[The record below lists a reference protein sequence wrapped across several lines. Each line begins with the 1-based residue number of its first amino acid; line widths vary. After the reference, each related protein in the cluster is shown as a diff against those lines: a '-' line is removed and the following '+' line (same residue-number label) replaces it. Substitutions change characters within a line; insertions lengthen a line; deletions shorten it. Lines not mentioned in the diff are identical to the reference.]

1 MRRCISN
8 LPNQNNSSPIKSLV
22 VCRFLLASYP
32 LLSPPYTKTT
42 GILSMS
48 WHVDKNAVLCD
59 SFAVKKS
66 QNHDLEQGAKD
77 WQVEDNCG
85 LNPIWFNVTG
95 GSVLSLAAS
104 TRVLYNKYRNKSKKS
119 RAISWFKSDLAQK
132 DWQENIARKTGKLK
146 VTVAWARF
154 ILTFK
159 G

>member
-1 MRRCISN
+1 MRHCISN
-8 LPNQNNSSPIKSLV
+8 LPNQKKSPPIKSLV
-22 VCRFLLASYP
+22 VCPFLLASYP

-66 QNHDLEQGAKD
+66 QNHDLELGVKD

-85 LNPIWFNVTG
+85 LSPIWFNVTG

-104 TRVLYNKYRNKSKKS
+104 TRECFIINTETNRKKAGSYHDSK
-119 RAISWFKSDLAQK
+119 AIWRRKIGKKRLPERLAN
-132 DWQENIARKTGKLK
+132 WR
-146 VTVAWARF
+146 
-154 ILTFK
+154 
-159 G
+159 